1 MNDTLEMYSNLM
13 MLKRMKPDRISLHLN
28 LQQHIDPTSNNILVI
43 CRLKKDC
50 KEAIKFIARDNLGK
64 LSRVSLSSGIL
75 KIKDTT
81 FKFVPVVDLYESIIG
96 YKYKEYYFEEEF
108 HIYR

>member
-1 MNDTLEMYSNLM
+1 MNDTLEMYSSLM
-13 MLKRMKPDRISLHLN
+13 MLKRMKPDIISLHLN
-28 LQQHIDPTSNNILVI
+28 LQQHIDPASNNILVI

-50 KEAIKFIARDNLGK
+50 KEAIKFIAKDNLGECE
-64 LSRVSLSSGIL
+64 VSLNSDIL

-81 FKFVPVVDLYESIIG
+81 FKFVPVINLYKSMIS

-108 HIYR
+108 YIHR

>member
-1 MNDTLEMYSNLM
+1 MNDTLEMYTSLM
-13 MLKRMKPDRISLHLN
+13 MLKRMKPDRITLHLN
-28 LQQHIDPTSNNILVI
+28 LQQHIDPTSNNVLVI

-50 KEAIKFIARDNLGK
+50 KEAIKFIARDNLGECE
-64 LSRVSLSSGIL
+64 VSLSSGIL

-96 YKYKEYYFEEEF
+96 CKYKEYYFEEEF
-108 HIYR
+108 HIHR

>member
-1 MNDTLEMYSNLM
+1 M
-13 MLKRMKPDRISLHLN
+13 
-28 LQQHIDPTSNNILVI
+28 
-43 CRLKKDC
+43 
-50 KEAIKFIARDNLGK
+50 KFIARDNL
-64 LSRVSLSSGIL
+64 SECEVSLSNGIL

-108 HIYR
+108 HIHR